1 MTTGPYTP
9 PDLCVGTWRLND
21 ADSECLQNEKKIQ
34 EEYVAEQLAIAGVPL
49 NVFKLLGVHEQGRL
63 VDLTGDGSALSSGAA
78 AGYAASN
85 AFITS
90 PSLTWRS
97 AQVGTAVV
105 TTPSY
110 IGYNFG
116 TKKNPL
122 GGQAYGPP
130 APVFQHITTIKIQ
143 QSSDPNKRA
152 QQIKIERADGKVE
165 AQTPSFTGVGNGT
178 LTITSVEPSATQD
191 LLTITA
197 TSPTSF
203 TVSSVSAGII
213 GTAMLGVPFRSSVAC
228 LTISAGSIP
237 FVVGD
242 TFFVELHLAWQRVD
256 IVNLP
261 NTGNLETVNLKQSA
275 PAPYWRIIPTAFAGI
290 SSSESW
296 EIIQLQL
303 MDYQATSLDNIQDM
317 LLQENRDRDYASS
330 SVQIFCQY
338 SPADNF
344 GDLGRFGLSIAEQ
357 YAFTVSFAEMVR
369 ALGRPIVVGDI
380 IELPAEMQYDHNLRP
395 VKKYLEIVDASWAA
409 DGFSPQWRP
418 LIYRFQAQQLIP
430 SVETRD
436 IVGPTPSQ
444 LIVDDASFFNEIQ
457 QINKAALDAT
467 KAIEAEAKDAV
478 PEIGQDSQSLASG
491 TKAKS
496 SAVEKPNTSDA
507 QDAYIE
513 DALPPAGVSYSEG
526 YELPD
531 IPSSTDGQ
539 YFRLNYPESTNIPS
553 KLFRYSAL
561 KNKWIYLESDR
572 RNEYSSFKP
581 SVRKILTSTTKKSIK
596 KK

>member
-21 ADSECLQNEKKIQ
+21 ADSECAQYEKKTQ

-63 VDLTGDGSALSSGAA
+63 VDLTGDGSALSSGST

-85 AFITS
+85 AFIAS

-143 QSSDPNKRA
+143 QSADAAKRA

-165 AQTPSFTGVGNGT
+165 AQTPSFTGAGNGT
-178 LTITSVEPSATQD
+178 LQVTSVEPAASQD
-191 LLTITA
+191 LLTIIA

-203 TVSSVSAGII
+203 NVSSLANGLI
-213 GTAMLGVPFRSSVAC
+213 GVAQVGVEFKSSIAC
-228 LTISAGSIP
+228 LTITTGSSP
-237 FVVGD
+237 FAVGD
-242 TFFVELHLAWQRVD
+242 TFFVQLNLAWQRVD

-261 NTGNLETVNLKQSA
+261 NTGNLETVNLSQSA
-275 PAPYWRIIPTAFAGI
+275 PAPYWRIVPTAFAG
-290 SSSESW
+290 SGGSTSW
-296 EIIQLQL
+296 EIVQLQL
-303 MDYQATSLDNIQDM
+303 MDYQATSLDNIQDL

-344 GDLGRFGLSIAEQ
+344 GDLGRFGLNITEQ

-369 ALGRPIVVGDI
+369 ALSRPIVVGDI

-436 IVGPTPSQ
+436 IVGPTPAQ
-444 LIVDDASFFNEIQ
+444 LNVDDSSFFDEIQ

-478 PEIGQDSQSLASG
+478 PEIGQDAQSLASG
-491 TKAKS
+491 TKAKT
-496 SAVEKPNTSDA
+496 SAAARPNTTDA

-513 DALPPAGVSYSEG
+513 DALPPPGVNYSEG

-531 IPSSTDGQ
+531 IASSTDGQ
-539 YFRLNYPESTNIPS
+539 YFRMNYPESTNIPA
-553 KLFRYSAL
+553 KLFKYSAV

-572 RNEYSSFKP
+572 RGEYSSFKP
-581 SVRKILTSTTKKSIK
+581 SVRKILTSSTKKSIK